1 MKKETRN
8 RLVLLGIHIIVWAIV
23 LFLPAFMVNLIKPE
37 LQVKYMFGSVAVRI
51 LPIMVTYF
59 INFFLFVPLLLL
71 KKKRVWLFVLVNIL
85 WILLSN
91 SGMFF
96 LTPGG
101 EHNFNPFIAVSIY
114 SSVFVNAF
122 IHVLTI
128 LCAVGIRFIIRNYEI
143 ENQLAEQQKRSTEA
157 ELVWLKNQL
166 NPHFLFNTLNNISS
180 LTQLDPDRAQDS
192 IGQLSDL
199 LRYAL
204 YETQSEKTAL
214 SGEIEFMRNYIALMQ
229 LRCNEKTT
237 VTCDFSVR
245 DKDIMVPPLLYISF
259 VENAFKHGVSA
270 SQESLVEFTMKQ
282 TEKGKLLFTSRNTNH
297 QKGASDHSGSGIG
310 LENTRRRLDLIY
322 KDRYTWQQE
331 ETAEFF
337 TVSVEIEYLS

>member
-1 MKKETRN
+1 MNKK
-8 RLVLLGIHIIVWAIV
+8 LILLGIHIIVWAVV
-23 LFLPAFMVNLIKPE
+23 LCLPAFMVYVFKPE
-37 LQVKYMFGSVAVRI
+37 LQVRFMLGSVAVRI

-59 INFFLFVPLLLL
+59 INFFLFIPLLLL
-71 KKKRVWLFVLVNIL
+71 KRRRWWLFVLVNL
-85 WILLSN
+85 AWILLSN
-91 SGMFF
+91 SGMLFF
-96 LTPGG
+96 HPDN
-101 EHNFNPFIAVSIY
+101 HDFNAFVTISIY
-114 SSVFVNAF
+114 SSAFFNAF
-122 IHVLTI
+122 IQVLTI
-128 LCAVGIRFIIRNYEI
+128 LCAVGIRFIIRNHEI

-204 YETQSEKTAL
+204 YETQSQKAAL
-214 SGEIEFMRNYIALMQ
+214 SGEIEFMRNYISLMQ
-229 LRCNEKTT
+229 LRCNDKTR
-237 VTCDFSVR
+237 VECNFEVK

-270 SQESLVEFTMKQ
+270 SQDSLVQFTMRQ
-282 TEKGKLLFTSRNTNH
+282 SGENKLLFTARNTNH
-297 QKGASDHSGSGIG
+297 QKDSSDHSGSGIG

-322 KDRYTWQQE
+322 KDHYTWQQSVDQ
-331 ETAEFF
+331 EFF
-337 TVSVEIEYLS
+337 TISVEIEY